1 MKKRFLSVAMLL
13 VCAFSL
19 TACDGGIS
27 QEDYDAAVAARQEAE
42 AKVADLEAA
51 VAEAAP
57 VQEALDAANAQ
68 LSETEA
74 SLAQVQ
80 EELTAAQSERDSLSG
95 QLSQVQQELE
105 ATTAQLQETAD
116 QLAETTASY
125 EALETE
131 YTEYKKQ
138 QEGDK
143 LTVSGDVSEKYQD
156 ILGAGS
162 AAKGETAA

>member
-1 MKKRFLSVAMLL
+1 MKKRFLSVALLL

-19 TACDGGIS
+19 SACGGVS
-27 QEDYDAAVAARQEAE
+27 QEEYDAAVAARQEAE
-42 AKVADLEAA
+42 AKVADLEAT
-51 VAEAAP
+51 VSEAAS

-68 LSETEA
+68 LTDAQA
-74 SLAQVQ
+74 SLAQAQ
-80 EELTAAQSERDSLSG
+80 EELTAVQAERDSLTG
-95 QLSQVQQELE
+95 QLEQAQQELE
-105 ATTAQLQETAD
+105 ATTTQLQETAD
-116 QLAETTASY
+116 QLAESTASY

-143 LTVSGDVSEKYQD
+143 LTVSDDISEKYQD
-156 ILGAGS
+156 ILGADS